1 MSGFN
6 GEYLIKVGT
15 YKIPLSIMK
24 YGTYQSSP
32 AQRQDLDSYRDANGI
47 LHRTVLSHV
56 ASKIEFETIPMSVV
70 DFRGFMD
77 SLVAQYTN
85 GPERKVTLEYYEEEY
100 GRYITGTFY
109 LPGTLTFP
117 MLNKEVYDS
126 CRIAFIEY

>member
-6 GEYLIKVGT
+6 GSYLLKVGS
-15 YKIPLSIMK
+15 YAIPLSIMK
-24 YGTYQSSP
+24 YGSYEASP

-56 ASKIEFETIPMSVV
+56 ATKVEFETIPLSLR

-77 SLVAQYTN
+77 SLVAQYIN
-85 GPERKVTLEYYEEEY
+85 GPERKVTLTYYEEEY
-100 GRYITGTFY
+100 GRYVTGTFY
-109 LPGTLTFP
+109 MPGTMTFT
-117 MLNKEVYDS
+117 MLNKEYYDS